1 MIISR
6 YAASIIAAELKAEQK
21 KIVFTNGCFDILHCG
36 HTTYLHKA
44 AEMGDVLFVG
54 VNSDA
59 SVKRLKG
66 DSRPIN
72 VEHDRAEVLDSLKG
86 VDFVVIFGEDTP
98 LELIEEIKPDVLV
111 KGGDYN
117 IENIV
122 GADFVKSIGG
132 RVITIDL
139 VEGHS
144 TTKLIDSIKENPVG

>member
-44 AEMGDVLFVG
+44 SEMGDVLFVG